1 MSKKKHWV
9 FVGDDDDR
17 LEYWRD
23 DKGNTRTVVRRGP
36 PLHTVPAKDIPKVK
50 VQGPPKDKE

>member
-23 DKGNTRTVVRRGP
+23 DKGNTRKGHPEGEGTGP
-36 PLHTVPAKDIPKVK
+36 TE
-50 VQGPPKDKE
+50 G